1 MDRQPQERAG
11 DAPGGARP
19 ESVDAAAN
27 RRRAVELRRAAE
39 EAGVRTAALR
49 AAVAVRRGAGLS
61 FRDHMAVWQ
70 ETTRTLREM
79 EATARELAAHGDEAE
94 REAAE
99 QTAWVR
105 DQVERML
112 DAGWTREELAD
123 IGIADELLAHVGM
136 ADDPRLRGDPG
147 SAGTRLGH
155 PLPGPRQ

>member
-11 DAPGGARP
+11 DAFGGARP

-39 EAGVRTAALR
+39 EAGVRTTAIR
-49 AAVAVRRGAGLS
+49 AAAAARRGGALS
-61 FRDHMAVWQ
+61 FRDQMAVWQ
-70 ETTRTLREM
+70 ETYRTLREL
-79 EATARELAAHGDEAE
+79 EETARELAAHGDEAE

-105 DQVERML
+105 GQVERML

-123 IGIADELLAHVGM
+123 IGIADELLAQVGM
-136 ADDPRLRGDPG
+136 ADDPRLRGEPG
-147 SAGTRLGH
+147 GAGTR
-155 PLPGPRQ
+155 PGRPPEPRR